1 MKNKINLYIKTLA
14 VLIGFVSIS
23 SCVHDDNWD
32 KPDTNCE
39 AQNIAITATISD
51 LLAVSPSGDLTEIT
65 TDMTFEGYVVSSDE
79 HGNFYTTIILQDA
92 PANPTAG
99 ISISLDKRDAY
110 TDLPVGQKVV
120 VNAKGLF
127 VAKVKGVYKLGA
139 TYNSTYGGV
148 GLGRISGT
156 EATKRITATC
166 DAPVEI
172 IPTVV
177 DLGTLSDASINTLV
191 KIEQMQ
197 FQQRDLCSTYAY
209 VGQSGVNKYIEDAN
223 GRDLILRNSGYADF
237 ATRIVPSGMGD
248 IVGVLG
254 KYRSDFQLYIRD
266 TQDVNFTN
274 NRFDGTLPTCEA
286 PVAANA
292 TVADLKAV
300 SVGGAATQITTDLVV
315 DVVVTADDEF
325 GNFYKKIYVQD
336 ASGDLQLSFQMRDLF
351 RRGYKVGNKIRIK
364 AQGMYIGM
372 KNDEYILGGSL
383 YNGSVGYI
391 KDDIDQDHL
400 FVLPETAEPVAE
412 VKNIAD
418 FTNDDLGKLVQIN
431 DVEFSIYD
439 INEQLAYDDADNYP
453 AHPKSANRT
462 FHNCAGDEMVM
473 RTSGYSLFTNAHTP
487 VNKGS
492 IIGIV
497 GAYHGVFQIYIRNI
511 QDLNFTQERCNPEL
525 LDETFGRGVPSVD
538 LNIAGWTNY
547 AQTGTRKWF
556 ANAYYRGAVNVYAE
570 MNAYRSTEAIN
581 IAWLVSPGIQV
592 EATSVLNF
600 QTAKA
605 YWKHDGLTV
614 YISTDFNGV
623 DVTGATWTPLTARLA
638 TNADANHAWIDS
650 GDIDLSAYAGQTVY
664 IAFRYVGGDTPTTTS
679 TYRIDNVIIK

>member
-14 VLIGFVSIS
+14 VLVGFVSIS

-32 KPDTNCE
+32 KPETKCE
-39 AQNIAITATISD
+39 AQNITVNATISD
-51 LLAVSPSGDLTEIT
+51 VIAVSPTGELTEIT

-79 HGNFYTTIILQDA
+79 HGNFYTTIVLQDA
-92 PANPTAG
+92 PVNPTAG

-110 TDLPVGQKVV
+110 TDLPVGQKVIIK
-120 VNAKGLF
+120 AKGLF
-127 VAKVKGVYKLGA
+127 VTQDRGVYKLGA
-139 TYNSTYGGV
+139 TYNSTHGGV
-148 GLGRISGT
+148 GLGRINPT
-156 EATKRITATC
+156 EAARRITATC

-177 DLGTLSDASINTLV
+177 DLGTITDANINTLI
-191 KIEQMQ
+191 KIEQVQ
-197 FQQRDLCSTYAY
+197 FKQADLCSTYAY

-237 ATRIVPSGMGD
+237 ATQRVPSGMGS
-248 IVGVLG
+248 IVGVFS
-254 KYRSDFQLYIRD
+254 KYRSDYQLYIRD
-266 TQDVNFTN
+266 TNDVQFTN
-274 NRFDGTLPTCEA
+274 NRFDGTMPTCEA
-286 PVAANA
+286 PAAANA
-292 TVADLKAV
+292 TIADLKAV
-300 SVGGAATQITTDLVV
+300 SANGDATQITTDLVV

-336 ASGDLQLSFQMRDLF
+336 QTGSLQLSFQMRDLF

-364 AQGMYIGM
+364 AQGMVIGK

-383 YNGSVGYI
+383 YHGGVGYI

-418 FTNDDLGKLVQIN
+418 ITNDDLGKLIQFN
-431 DVEFSIYD
+431 DVQFSAYD
-439 INEQLAYDDADNYP
+439 INEQLAYDDSDNYP

-462 FHNCAGDEMVM
+462 FMNCSGDEMVM
-473 RTSGYSLFTNAHTP
+473 RTSGYCLFADAHTP
-487 VNKGS
+487 TKKGS
-492 IIGIV
+492 ITGIV

-511 QDLNFTQERCNPEL
+511 QDLNMTQERCNPEL
-525 LDETFGRGVPSVD
+525 LAETFGRGVPSVD
-538 LNIAGWTNY
+538 LDIAGWTNFN
-547 AQTGTRKWF
+547 QTGTRKWF

-570 MNAYRSTEAIN
+570 MNAYHSNETIN
-581 IAWLVSPGIQV
+581 IAWLVSPGVQV
-592 EATSVLNF
+592 NANSVLNF

-605 YWKHDGLTV
+605 YWKHDGLSV

-623 DVTGATWTPLTARLA
+623 DVTGATWTPLTARIA
-638 TNADANHAWIDS
+638 TSTDANHAWIDS

-664 IAFRYVGGDTPTTTS
+664 IAFRYVGGDTPTSTT
-679 TYRIDNVIIK
+679 TYRIDNVVIK